1 MVVREM
7 IIRRRYSKT
16 IMDSFRR
23 NHLPK
28 WVRYNKY
35 MAFKLTLQYGKRV
48 PWKPWRFKVDG
59 N

>member
-1 MVVREM
+1 M